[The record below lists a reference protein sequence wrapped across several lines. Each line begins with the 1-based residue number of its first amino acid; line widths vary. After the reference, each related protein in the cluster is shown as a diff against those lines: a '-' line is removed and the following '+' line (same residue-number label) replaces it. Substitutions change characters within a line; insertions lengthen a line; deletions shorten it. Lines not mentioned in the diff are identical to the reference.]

1 MTPAR
6 RTTPARGRGA
16 PSATAEVREALMTVG
31 CRLLSS
37 DGPAALSARR
47 LAAEV
52 GTSTMAIYTHFGGV
66 PDLVE
71 AIVQMGLDR
80 LAERLA
86 AVRPTDDPVTD
97 LARLA
102 RAYRDSALADPHL
115 YAVMLGGVAQA
126 HFGLKPRDLELD
138 SLTLGAADVHVR
150 RSIEAG
156 RFRAGPHWDLTVQVW
171 AMMHGWVML
180 EIAGYGIGASVDDYL
195 LHVLVGAGDSL
206 ADATRSVRRSGG
218 VGLTAGPS

>member
-80 LAERLA
+80 LAGWRRSA
-86 AVRPTDDPVTD
+86 RPTIRSPIWPASPGRTET
-97 LARLA
+97 AHWPTPICTPSCWAASRKPT
-102 RAYRDSALADPHL
+102 SA
-115 YAVMLGGVAQA
+115 
-126 HFGLKPRDLELD
+126 
-138 SLTLGAADVHVR
+138 
-150 RSIEAG
+150 
-156 RFRAGPHWDLTVQVW
+156 
-171 AMMHGWVML
+171 
-180 EIAGYGIGASVDDYL
+180 
-195 LHVLVGAGDSL
+195 
-206 ADATRSVRRSGG
+206 
-218 VGLTAGPS
+218 